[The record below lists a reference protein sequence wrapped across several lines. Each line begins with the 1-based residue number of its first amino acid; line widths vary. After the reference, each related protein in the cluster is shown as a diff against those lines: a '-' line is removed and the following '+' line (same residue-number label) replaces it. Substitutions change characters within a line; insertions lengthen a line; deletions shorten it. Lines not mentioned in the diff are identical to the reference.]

1 MNNPGKYFSALF
13 IIVSLFCTS
22 ALAAGRLKVS
32 EEGTINKDADTV
44 WSVIGDFGG
53 LTKWMGGGNMKL
65 ELTGTS
71 TDAGSTRTL
80 TMGNG
85 FSITEALVDYDAEN
99 RSYSYIAINGG
110 GSVKN
115 YLSTLHV
122 EPTGKDTCKV
132 IWSATFDP
140 KEGSDDEA
148 AKQRCDRRPLRIRR
162 CRAGQDRTLIGG

>member
-1 MNNPGKYFSALF
+1 MNKIIKILSLSICLLTFFSNP
-13 IIVSLFCTS
+13 
-22 ALAAGRLKVS
+22 ALAAGKLKVT
-32 EEGTINKDADTV
+32 EEGDLNVNADKV

-53 LTKWMGGGNMKL
+53 LTKFMGGGNMKL

-80 TMGNG
+80 SMDNG

-122 EPTGKDTCKV
+122 EPTGKNSCKI

-140 KEGSDDEA
+140 KEGADDA
-148 AKQRCDRRPLRIRR
+148 TAKQGMSNIYKGAI
-162 CRAGQDRTLIGG
+162 AGIQKYFSQ

>member
-1 MNNPGKYFSALF
+1 MTNPRKYFPVLVLF
-13 IIVSLFCTS
+13 ISLLGTNAFAT
-22 ALAAGRLKVS
+22 GRLKVT

-65 ELTGTS
+65 ELKGTA

-85 FSITEALVDYDAEN
+85 FSITEALVNYDADN
-99 RSYSYIAINGG
+99 RSYSYIAISGG

-140 KEGSDDEA
+140 KEGSDDA
-148 AKQRCDRRPLRIRR
+148 SAKQGMSNVYKGAI
-162 CRAGQDRTLIGG
+162 AGIQKYFSEQ

>member
-1 MNNPGKYFSALF
+1 MNRYVKLLATPVLLLAFFTTPAM
-13 IIVSLFCTS
+13 
-22 ALAAGRLKVS
+22 AAGRLMVK
-32 EEGTINKDADTV
+32 EEGALNVSADKA
-44 WSVIGDFGG
+44 WAVIGDFGG
-53 LTKWMGGGNMKL
+53 LTKFMGGGNMKL
-65 ELTGTS
+65 ELKGTA

-85 FSITEALVDYDAEN
+85 FSITEALVDYDAGK

-132 IWSATFDP
+132 VWSATFDP
-140 KEGSDDEA
+140 REGSDDA
-148 AKQRCDRRPLRIRR
+148 SAIQGMSNIYKGAI
-162 CRAGQDRTLIGG
+162 AGIQKYFSDQ

>member
-1 MNNPGKYFSALF
+1 MFKIIKILSVSVCLLTFFSN
-13 IIVSLFCTS
+13 T

-32 EEGTINKDADTV
+32 EEGELNVNADQA

-53 LTKWMGGGNMKL
+53 LTKFMGGGDMKL
-65 ELTGTS
+65 ELKGTS

-122 EPTGKDTCKV
+122 EPTGKDTCKIV
-132 IWSATFDP
+132 WSATFDP
-140 KEGSDDEA
+140 REGSDDA
-148 AKQRCDRRPLRIRR
+148 AAIQGMSNIYKG
-162 CRAGQDRTLIGG
+162 AIGGIQKYFTAQ

>member
-1 MNNPGKYFSALF
+1 MNKIIKMISAAVCLLAF
-13 IIVSLFCTS
+13 LSTT
-22 ALAAGRLKVS
+22 AMAAGRLKVT
-32 EEGTINKDADTV
+32 EEGNLNVSADKA

-53 LTKWMGGGNMKL
+53 LTKFMGGGNMKL
-65 ELTGTS
+65 ELKGTS

-80 TMGNG
+80 SMDNG
-85 FSITEALVDYDAEN
+85 FSITEALVDYDAGN

-132 IWSATFDP
+132 VWSATFDP
-140 KEGSDDEA
+140 KEGTDDA
-148 AKQRCDRRPLRIRR
+148 AARQSMSNVYKGAI
-162 CRAGQDRTLIGG
+162 AGIQKYFAQQ

>member
-13 IIVSLFCTS
+13 IIVSLFSTS
-22 ALAAGRLKVS
+22 AFAAGRLKVS

-65 ELTGTS
+65 ELKGSS

-85 FSITEALVDYDAEN
+85 FSITEALVDYDADN

-148 AKQRCDRRPLRIRR
+148 AKQGMSSVYKGAI
-162 CRAGQDRTLIGG
+162 AGIQKYFSEQ